1 MITDPRQSVGELEYM
16 DQWIFINVYTY
27 VNLWGSL
34 YTAVGYIYIY
44 LSYINDEEKDIYIY
58 VLYIKLYV
66 LLYIYIYISYYTIVL
81 VGFIPP
87 SFVDSITI
95 CNHGPNVCP
104 RFLHFFSYFI
114 P

>member
-1 MITDPRQSVGELEYM
+1 M

-44 LSYINDEEKDIYIY
+44 HTLMMKRGIYIY

-66 LLYIYIYISYYTIVL
+66 LLYIYIYYYTIVL

-104 RFLHFFSYFI
+104 RFLHVLVILFHKISHV
-114 P
+114 